1 MLSHPAHARLAL
13 PLLLLGAVAIAFAPI
28 FVRLSDVGP
37 VASAFWRVAL
47 ALPPLLIWSF
57 SEPPPTPT
65 NRKGGPIA
73 LVLAG
78 LCFAGDLAVWHWS
91 LAYTSVANATLLAN
105 VAPVFVLLGAW
116 LLWREKPTLKL
127 VGGMVLAM
135 TGALILMGDS
145 FQLSAD
151 HLFGD
156 ALGLLTAIFYAGYLL
171 AVKQARNQYGTGR
184 LMLVSAAVTAL
195 ALLPMALTGAG
206 DMIPASWQGWAVL
219 AGLAL
224 LSHTGGQSLIAFSL
238 AHLPAS
244 FSSITLL
251 VQPATAALLA
261 WVWLN
266 EPLSP
271 WQGMGGIVILAGIL
285 LARRSA

>member
-1 MLSHPAHARLAL
+1 MSSHPAHARFAL

-47 ALPPLLIWSF
+47 ALPPLLIWSL
-57 SEPPPTPT
+57 SEPRSAEPPSG
-65 NRKGGPIA
+65 RGW
-73 LVLAG
+73 LSLLLAG

-135 TGALILMGDS
+135 SGALILMGDS
-145 FQLSAD
+145 IQLSAD

-156 ALGLLTAIFYAGYLL
+156 ALGLLTAVFYAGYLL
-171 AVKQARNQYGTGR
+171 AVKQARRHYGTGR
-184 LMLVSAAVTAL
+184 LMLVSALVTAL
-195 ALLPMALTGAG
+195 TLLPMALTGAG
-206 DMIPASWQGWAVL
+206 SLWPASWQGWAVL
-219 AGLAL
+219 IGLAL

-261 WVWLN
+261 WLLLN

-271 WQGMGGIVILAGIL
+271 WQGVGGIVILAGIL
-285 LARRSA
+285 LARRRT

>member
-1 MLSHPAHARLAL
+1 MSSHPAHARFAL

-47 ALPPLLIWSF
+47 ALPPLLIWSL
-57 SEPPPTPT
+57 SEPRPAQPAT
-65 NRKGGPIA
+65 GGGWLPLI
-73 LVLAG
+73 LAG
-78 LCFAGDLAVWHWS
+78 LFFAGDLAVWHWS

-135 TGALILMGDS
+135 GGALILMGDS
-145 FQLSAD
+145 FQLSTD

-156 ALGLLTAIFYAGYLL
+156 ALGLLTAVFYAGYLL
-171 AVKQARNQYGTGR
+171 AVKQARRHHGTGR
-184 LMLVSAAVTAL
+184 LMLVSALVTAL
-195 ALLPMALTGAG
+195 TLLPMALTGAG
-206 DMIPASWQGWAVL
+206 GLLPASWQGWAVL

-244 FSSITLL
+244 FSAITLL

-261 WVWLN
+261 WLMLN

-271 WQGMGGIVILAGIL
+271 WQGVGGIVILAGIL
-285 LARRSA
+285 LARRST